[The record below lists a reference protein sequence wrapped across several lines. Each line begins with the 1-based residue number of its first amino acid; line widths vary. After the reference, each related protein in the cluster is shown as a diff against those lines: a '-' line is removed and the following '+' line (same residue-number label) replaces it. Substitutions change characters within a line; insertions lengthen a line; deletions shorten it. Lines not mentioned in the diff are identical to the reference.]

1 MAKPLIV
8 SIPHRLGKDEA
19 LRRIKTGVSDA
30 RSKFGQFLHVD
41 EETWTDNRLQFR
53 VSALMQ
59 SISGTIDVLDDTVHL
74 EVVLPEFLARIAE
87 VVQPMIRKEATL
99 LLEKK

>member
-1 MAKPLIV
+1 MARPLIV

-19 LRRIKTGVSDA
+19 LRRIKSGLGDVRA
-30 RSKFGQFLHVD
+30 KFGQFLHVE

-53 VSALMQ
+53 VSALAQ
-59 SISGTIDVLDDTVHL
+59 SIGGTIDVLDDYVRL
-74 EVVLPEFLARIAE
+74 EVLLPEFLARVAAVI
-87 VVQPMIRKEATL
+87 QPLIHKETTL